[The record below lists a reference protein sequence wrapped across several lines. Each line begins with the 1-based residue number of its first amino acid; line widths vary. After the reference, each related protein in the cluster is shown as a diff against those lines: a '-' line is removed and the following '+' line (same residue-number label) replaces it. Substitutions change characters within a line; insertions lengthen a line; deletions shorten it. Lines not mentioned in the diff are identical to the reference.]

1 MNRYGTAPS
10 DSPNP
15 HRLYRI
21 PDQGIIGGVCAGV
34 ADYFGVATGLVR
46 LALVLAVIFFTPLV
60 LVGYLVA
67 RLLMPVR
74 PTTVYRDEQ
83 DEAFWRGVTIKPDNT
98 LASLNQRF
106 RKMEKRVADME
117 AHVTTNE
124 FELSRQ
130 IRNLER

>member
-1 MNRYGTAPS
+1 MNRYGATTS
-10 DSPNP
+10 ERPNP

-21 PDQGIIGGVCAGV
+21 PEQGIIGGVCAGV
-34 ADYFGVATGLVR
+34 ADYFGIATGLVR

-60 LVGYLVA
+60 LVGYVVA

-74 PTTVYRDEQ
+74 PPRLYRDEQ

-98 LASLNQRF
+98 LAGLSQRF
-106 RKMEKRVADME
+106 RRLEKRIADME
-117 AHVTTNE
+117 AHVTTNQ
-124 FELSRQ
+124 FELNRQ